1 MNKFE
6 YLSKLKNNLMS
17 LPAKEREAAVR
28 YYGNYFD
35 DAGLSNEQD
44 VIASLGSPENLAH
57 KILNNSNKLSLTE
70 KKTKKEVKAVRQK
83 LNSRQTI
90 IAVLLVIFTFPVW
103 GSVIAAAAGII
114 FGLFIAIAA
123 VLLGFISGGILLFC
137 MGVANIVNVI
147 SIGLVLI
154 GVGMILGS
162 IPFLL
167 FLPLTSLWLKL
178 LKGVLL
184 CFAALI
190 NKILGKSEVTV

>member
-1 MNKFE
+1 M
-6 YLSKLKNNLMS
+6 Y
-17 LPAKEREAAVR
+17 
-28 YYGNYFD
+28 
-35 DAGLSNEQD
+35 
-44 VIASLGSPENLAH
+44 ASS
-57 KILNNSNKLSLTE
+57 IS
-70 KKTKKEVKAVRQK
+70 TKKEVKAVRQK
-83 LNSRQTI
+83 LNSGQKI

-123 VLLGFISGGILLFC
+123 VMLGFISGGILLFC

-190 NKILGKSEVTV
+190 NKILGKSEVKV

>member
-57 KILNNSNKLSLTE
+57 KILNNSNKLSLTV

-83 LNSRQTI
+83 LNSRQKI

-123 VLLGFISGGILLFC
+123 VMLGFISGGILLFC

-178 LKGVLL
+178 LNGVLL

-190 NKILGKSEVTV
+190 NKILGKSEVKV

>member
-57 KILNNSNKLSLTE
+57 KILNKLSLTV

-83 LNSRQTI
+83 LNSRQKI

-190 NKILGKSEVTV
+190 NKILGKSEVKV